1 MDKSK
6 IRQAIEWYRKKLST
20 DKPIKEK
27 LGPIKFEYTFDD
39 DSNRYCEKLIGKN
52 IEVANHIVSR
62 IDSRVC
68 VANQLCSLD
77 SFEKYLGINVDKE
90 TVFLREIMLCAEIIR
105 AHINQIFFEIM
116 PVYYKF
122 SNVND
127 YIAENKKTYLIVQR
141 LNALC
146 NETIRVIGA
155 RTMHPST
162 LKLGGFT
169 NFPDFNNWDRN
180 IFFEKLLREWKAA
193 SEKAYEFAML
203 TQRFY
208 FPAIEEKYEFVS
220 LTKIDKYA
228 FMGEGITKSD
238 NKDIILYGAISRV
251 NNNMKLLGRNADKL
265 SRKMG
270 LKNQMTNPF
279 HQLYCMGVE
288 IVHLSDRIVELMSKD
303 NIEDFK
309 IKTRNET
316 SASAVIESS
325 FGLIRH
331 AYKIDDDKK
340 IIQASI
346 LFPQRINAI
355 TLKPAVEKILN
366 KETGDEGIKKAKFL
380 LKTYYL

>member
-6 IRQAIEWYRKKLST
+6 IRQAIEWYRKRLST
-20 DKPIKEK
+20 EKPVKEK
-27 LGPIKFEYTFDD
+27 SDQIKFEYTFEDE
-39 DSNRYCEKLIGKN
+39 SGYYCEKLIGKN
-52 IEVANHIVSR
+52 IEMANHMVSR

-68 VANQLCSLD
+68 ISNQLCSLE
-77 SFEKYLGINVDKE
+77 SFERYLGINVDKE
-90 TVFLREIMLCAEIIR
+90 TIFLREIILCAEIIR

-116 PVYYKF
+116 PVYHKF
-122 SNVND
+122 TNFND
-127 YIAENKKTYLIVQR
+127 YIAENKKTYIIVEK
-141 LNALC
+141 LNSLC
-146 NETIRVIGA
+146 NETIRVVGGRKI
-155 RTMHPST
+155 HPST

-180 IFFEKLLREWKAA
+180 VFFEKLLREWKAA
-193 SEKAYEFAML
+193 AEKAYEFALL

-208 FPAIEEKYEFVS
+208 FPALEEKYEFVS

-228 FMGEGITKSD
+228 FMGDNISKTE

-251 NNNMKLLGRNADKL
+251 NNNMKLLSRNADKL

-279 HQLYCMGVE
+279 HQLYSMGVE

-303 NIEDFK
+303 NIEEFK
-309 IKTRNET
+309 VKPRNT
-316 SASAVIESS
+316 DSASSVIESS

-331 AYKIDDDKK
+331 AYKIDDGKK

-355 TLKPAVEKILN
+355 TLQPVVEKILK